1 MLSGALRIGA
11 VRGIDIK
18 IHASWVIIALLV
30 GWTFWA
36 RFSDA
41 HGHDVTGALVM
52 ALVATVLFFLSVLAH
67 ELAHSLEAQHRGVT
81 VSGITLFLFG
91 GVTETRFDVRRPRDE
106 FALTAVGP
114 FTSFVLAAAFG
125 IVATYANFYGL
136 STVGVVTGELGW
148 INLALGIFNL
158 LPGAPLDGGRIL
170 RSGVWWVTGDRDRA
184 VRVAGRSGQALG
196 AVLTAFGLFQA
207 FFVPRGELGGVW
219 LAFIGWFL
227 FTAASQELTQQEARS
242 LLEGRT
248 VSDLSGSLPP
258 VLEAEA
264 SAAEAADLL
273 TSTPWDVVLARR
285 NGSLG
290 VIELDDLAGVPHARR
305 ATTRAADVA
314 SPVEEL
320 PQVPEHKEIA
330 DVLEELSGT
339 SIIAV
344 VDDEGR
350 LVGIAT
356 ERQLV
361 RALERAARLNRPAR
375 SSPGRGRRSR
385 RAHLPGEHRP

>member
-1 MLSGALRIGA
+1 MLSGALRVGS

-18 IHASWVIIALLV
+18 IHASWIIIALLV

-36 RFSDA
+36 RFSGT
-41 HGHDVTGALVM
+41 HGHGVASALVM
-52 ALVATVLFFLSVLAH
+52 AVVASVLFFLSVLAH

-81 VSGITLFLFG
+81 VGGITLFLFG

-114 FTSFVLAAAFG
+114 FTSFVLAAGFG
-125 IVATYANFYGL
+125 ILATYANVYDL
-136 STVGVVTGELGW
+136 SIVGVVAGELGW

-170 RSGVWWVTGDRDRA
+170 RSGVWWITGDRDRA

-196 AVLTAFGLFQA
+196 AVLTVLGLFQA
-207 FFVPRGELGGVW
+207 FFVPRGGFGGLW

-248 VSDLSGSLPP
+248 VGDLSGSLPP
-258 VLEAEA
+258 VLEADA
-264 SAAEAADLL
+264 TAAEAAELL

-285 NGSLG
+285 DGSLG
-290 VIELDDLAGVPHARR
+290 VIELDDLAGVPRSRR
-305 ATTRAADVA
+305 TTERAADVA
-314 SPVEEL
+314 SPVDDL
-320 PQVPEHKEIA
+320 PQVPQDRELA
-330 DVLEELSGT
+330 DVLEELSGA

-344 VDDEGR
+344 VDDGGR

-361 RALERAARLNRPAR
+361 RALDRAARLNRPAR
-375 SSPGRGRRSR
+375 SRGQRRRSR